1 MHRVL
6 SFMATTV
13 KVKCN
18 VNFIFLQDTAAGL
31 VVFIAFVCVLM
42 IMLHLCTML
51 SGCCGGPSGTIC
63 PHRVCLCLS

>member
-31 VVFIAFVCVLM
+31 VVFIAFVCVNDNAPPVYYVKWLLWWTVRDNM
-42 IMLHLCTML
+42 SPQSLFM
-51 SGCCGGPSGTIC
+51 P
-63 PHRVCLCLS
+63 